1 MKYRLMDKLACPYD
15 KHFPLVLI
23 PLEEEDV
30 ERKYEWPSKP
40 FCEEYC
46 SYNKVFIGQV
56 ERPEDLPCEL
66 CHRREIVTGILYC
79 PECNRWYPIKERIP
93 ILLPD
98 ELRDRRED
106 ADFLESIRG
115 RLREVAPDYAD
126 RILGGER

>member
-15 KHFPLVLI
+15 KHFPLILVVVD
-23 PLEEEDV
+23 EESV

-46 SYNKVFIGQV
+46 SYRRAFISQT
-56 ERPEDLPCEL
+56 EKPEELPCEL
-66 CHRREIVTGILYC
+66 CHKREIVTGVLYC

-98 ELRDRRED
+98 ELRDEHDD
-106 ADFLESIRG
+106 ASFLESIKD
-115 RLREVAPDYAD
+115 RLKEVAPDYAD
-126 RILGGER
+126 IILEGKR